1 MPPLPTTT
9 TRVSSNT
16 AAEVNHRIR
25 KAMEARV
32 EDIVRQGNGA
42 INQRLR
48 ELEQEWDIERCLEAG
63 ASTLI
68 ITGLAL
74 GLAKDR
80 RWLLL
85 PAAGAAFLLQHA
97 LKGWSPPLPALR
109 RLGVRTP
116 AEINEERIALKTLR
130 GDFYDVS
137 TQPSSTVAQAI
148 HAVRR

>member
-9 TRVSSNT
+9 GRVSSNT

-32 EDIVRQGNGA
+32 EDIVSQGNGA
-42 INQRLR
+42 IKQRLH
-48 ELEQEWDIERCLEAG
+48 ELEREWDIERCMQTG

-74 GLAKDR
+74 ALAKDR
-80 RWLLL
+80 KWLLL

-97 LKGWSPPLPALR
+97 LKGWSPPLAALR
-109 RLGVRTP
+109 RLGVRTA

-137 TQPSSTVAQAI
+137 TQRSSTVAQAI
-148 HAVRR
+148 QAVRR